1 MAFANVTRSGEFA
14 LSQGFGALV
23 EKFRD
28 QRQRNRVYRQT
39 LNELRSLTDRDL
51 ADLGIA
57 RSMIGAVAME
67 AAYGK

>member
-1 MAFANVTRSGEFA
+1 MAFANVTRSGEFGLA
-14 LSQGFGALV
+14 HGLGALD
-23 EKFRD
+23 EKLRD

-39 LNELRSLTDRDL
+39 LNELKSLTDRDL

-57 RSMIGAVAME
+57 RSMIGAIAME